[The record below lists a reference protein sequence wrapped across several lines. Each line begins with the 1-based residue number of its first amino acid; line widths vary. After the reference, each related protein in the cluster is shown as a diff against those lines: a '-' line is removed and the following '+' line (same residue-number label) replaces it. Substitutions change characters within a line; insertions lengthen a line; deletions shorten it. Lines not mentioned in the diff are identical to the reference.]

1 MELPPVIKTHD
12 DRDKLFRGKG
22 HTGLSNLGNTCF
34 MNTILQC
41 LSKTYELT
49 EFMLCADEEGDSDK
63 RYLKE
68 LVRKGV
74 RVTER
79 GRTFDCTPLERMQ
92 KKLVMDYEKL
102 LYAIYDVPEGSLL
115 APRTIHNDLCGNN
128 PRSPSLSMVMGRA
141 EFIGYSQ
148 KDAEE
153 FYGFLMEQMHMG
165 LSHNVNINI
174 SGTPVNTFDKMAV
187 AAMESWKR
195 YFSKEY
201 SKILELFYGQEYSL
215 LICPDCGF
223 ESGTYQPMNRIHL
236 PIPPDMEKVSLD
248 DCFQLY
254 NEGETLDKDNAWR
267 CEGCNKGVSAQKCI
281 SIWKKPRYMVLHL
294 KRFKK
299 NGTKNTAH
307 VDFPLDNLNID
318 DYCIG
323 YGANG
328 LKYDLYAIANHSG
341 DTGGGHYYAYCKDYD
356 GVWREYNDR
365 TVRVVGKGG
374 STIKNNLV
382 TNKAYLLFYK
392 RRY

>member
-1 MELPPVIKTHD
+1 
-12 DRDKLFRGKG
+12 
-22 HTGLSNLGNTCF
+22 
-34 MNTILQC
+34 
-41 LSKTYELT
+41 
-49 EFMLCADEEGDSDK
+49 
-63 RYLKE
+63 
-68 LVRKGV
+68 
-74 RVTER
+74 
-79 GRTFDCTPLERMQ
+79 LERLQ

-115 APRTIHNDLCGNN
+115 APRTIHNDLCGND
-128 PRSPSLSMVMGRA
+128 PRAPSLSMVMGRA

-236 PIPPDMEKVSLD
+236 PIPSDMEKVSLD

-267 CEGCNKGVSAQKCI
+267 CEGCNKRVSAQKCI
-281 SIWKKPRYMVLHL
+281 SIWKKPRHMVLHL

-307 VDFPLDNLNID
+307 VDFPMDNLNID

-365 TVRVVGKGG
+365 TVRVVGRDSSK
-374 STIKNNLV
+374 IKNSLV

-392 RRY
+392 RRD